1 MDSCSCRQR
10 KDRWFALVSKRFHG
24 TWHTHRA
31 LLSVVSV
38 IAFGTSAG
46 ACNVPVFRY
55 ALERWQSDDYKLTI
69 YQQGPIDKVVN
80 QFQNDIA
87 TSKSNIELT
96 LIDLASPSSLDR
108 RVPTLAGG
116 YLKDSNCHFVIRT
129 PDQQKVA
136 LQGPVEANSASR
148 LLDSPVRKE
157 LSRRLISGHAIVWL
171 VVQSADDMQNKETRQ
186 LLLRTIE
193 SMADRIEL
201 PEGIG
206 LPGSELHSE
215 VPLLLRF
222 SVLEIE
228 PRDPN
233 ETFLRGLFSLYDT
246 GPVVVPV
253 FGRGRALEVI
263 PASEL
268 TAPMIG
274 DLTAYL
280 CGACSCQV
288 KERNPGF
295 DLLLTTDWERKLF
308 GDEGPPRSEPPGL
321 NRSPKFLTIP
331 PGKSN

>member
-1 MDSCSCRQR
+1 M
-10 KDRWFALVSKRFHG
+10 
-24 TWHTHRA
+24 
-31 LLSVVSV
+31 
-38 IAFGTSAG
+38 
-46 ACNVPVFRY
+46 
-55 ALERWQSDDYKLTI
+55 

-87 TSKSNIELT
+87 ASKSNIELT
-96 LIDLASPSSLDR
+96 LSDLASPSSLDR
-108 RVPTLAGG
+108 RVPALAGG
-116 YLKDSNCHFVIRT
+116 YLKDSNCHFIVRT

-136 LQGPVEANSASR
+136 LYGPVEANTASR
-148 LLDSPVRKE
+148 LLDSPVRKK
-157 LSRRLISGHAIVWL
+157 LSRRLLSGHAIVWL
-171 VVQSADDMQNKETRQ
+171 VVQSADDRQNKETRQ

-193 SMADRIEL
+193 SMADRIDL

-233 ETFLRGLFSLYDT
+233 ETFLRGLFSGYDT

-268 TAPMIG
+268 TAPMIE

-295 DLLLTTDWERKLF
+295 DLLLTNDWERKLF
-308 GDEGPPRSEPPGL
+308 DDEGPPRSEPLGL